1 MATYIQDTLTKIDVA
16 VATYAQNVFVD
27 IGGPIG
33 TTIRVAGLV
42 SLAFLAINVIMQW
55 APLRVTDFAKWSVR
69 YLIILAVATSWS
81 QFLPFYDMLTNVP
94 SSIGAELLDVASA
107 PTLNEALDQMVTS
120 IFDFSDRA
128 ADESGFFSI
137 SLLSIVLAIVGSL
150 MACVAILVAAI
161 AKIGLAMAVSLAPI
175 FIGTLLF
182 RGTSDLFSSWAKFT
196 LGFALIP
203 LVLAGVMGAIVGIGG
218 AMIAEIDAAVTLT
231 DAAGFLI
238 VALAAIFLMSQ
249 VPTMVN
255 GLAGTVVATA
265 SGVREARQL
274 AGGAGMAAG
283 GMKAVARTAH
293 PTMAAVS
300 SAVGAARAAE
310 GGVGDRARAGAQEL
324 VQSYEARKKQRE
336 RNQARMANMGR
347 RTDLG
352 ADFEAGQAGQLQHAR
367 QRRQQRA
374 IDRRPAARPAGPK
387 SSDAP
392 PG

>member
-1 MATYIQDTLTKIDVA
+1 MATYIQDTLTKIDVS

-27 IGGPIG
+27 IGGPVAA
-33 TTIRVAGLV
+33 TIRLAGLV
-42 SLAFLAINVIMQW
+42 SLAFLAINVVMQW
-55 APLRVTDFAKWSVR
+55 APLRVTDFVKWSVR
-69 YLIILAVATSWS
+69 YLIILAVATSWN

-137 SLLSIVLAIVGSL
+137 SLLSIVLAIVGAL

-182 RGTSDLFSSWAKFT
+182 RGTSDLFASWAKFT

-274 AGGAGMAAG
+274 AGRVGMAG
-283 GMKAVARTAH
+283 GGVKAVARGAH
-293 PTMAAVS
+293 PAVAAVS
-300 SAVGAARAAE
+300 GAIGAGRTAE
-310 GGVGDRARAGAQEL
+310 GGMGARASAGAQEL
-324 VQSYEARKKQRE
+324 VQNYEARKKARE
-336 RNQARMANMGR
+336 RHQTRMANMGR
-347 RTDLG
+347 RSTFG
-352 ADFEAGQAGQLQHAR
+352 SDFETAQAGSLQFTRERRR
-367 QRRQQRA
+367 QRAATRTA
-374 IDRRPAARPAGPK
+374 DR
-387 SSDAP
+387 STSDKAKAP

>member
-1 MATYIQDTLTKIDVA
+1 MATYIQDTLDMIDMTVGN
-16 VATYAQNVFVD
+16 YAQSVFTD
-27 IGGPIG
+27 FGGPVSA
-33 TTIRVAGLV
+33 TIRLGGVVA
-42 SLAFLAINVIMQW
+42 LAFLGINIMMQW
-55 APLRVTDFAKWSVR
+55 VPLRVTDFAKWGVR

-94 SSIGAELLDVASA
+94 SSIGAALLDVSGATS
-107 PTLNEALDQMVTS
+107 LNQSLDLMVTS

-137 SLLSIVLAIVGSL
+137 SLLSIILAIAGSL
-150 MACVAILVAAI
+150 MACVAILVAGI

-175 FIGTLLF
+175 FIASLLF
-182 RGTSDLFSSWAKFT
+182 RGTSDLFASWAKFT

-203 LVLAGVMGAIVGIGG
+203 LVLAGVMGAIVRIGG
-218 AMIAEIDAAVTLT
+218 DLIASIDGAATLT
-231 DAAGFLI
+231 DAAPFLI

-265 SGVREARQL
+265 SGVREARQM
-274 AGGAGMAAG
+274 AGGAAMTG
-283 GMKAVARTAH
+283 GAIKAVARTAH
-293 PTMAAVS
+293 PTVAAVS

-310 GGVGDRARAGAQEL
+310 GGMGDRARAGAQEL
-324 VQSYEARKKQRE
+324 VQNYEARKKARE
-336 RNQARMANMGR
+336 RTQTRMATMGR

-352 ADFEAGQAGQLQHAR
+352 VDFEAGQAGMLQFSRERRR
-367 QRRQQRA
+367 QRA
-374 IDRRPAARPAGPK
+374 AARGGERQASDK
-387 SSDAP
+387 SKAP

>member
-1 MATYIQDTLTKIDVA
+1 MATYIQDTLDQIDGA
-16 VATYAQNVFVD
+16 VATYAQSVFVD
-27 IGGPIG
+27 FGGPVA
-33 TTIRVAGLV
+33 TTIRLAGLV
-42 SLAFLAINVIMQW
+42 SLAFLGINVIMQW
-55 APLRVTDFAKWSVR
+55 VPLRVTDFVKWGVR
-69 YLIILAVATSWS
+69 YLIILAVATSWG

-94 SSIGAELLDVASA
+94 GSIGAKLLAVSGATS
-107 PTLNEALDQMVTS
+107 LNSALDQMVTA
-120 IFDFSDRA
+120 IFNFSDRA

-137 SLLSIVLAIVGSL
+137 SLLSIVLAIAGAL

-161 AKIGLAMAVSLAPI
+161 AKIGLAMAVSLAPL
-175 FIGTLLF
+175 FIASLLF

-218 AMIAEIDAAVTLT
+218 TMIAEINDAITLT

-293 PTMAAVS
+293 PAVAAVS
-300 SAVGAARAAE
+300 SAVGAARGAE
-310 GGVGDRARAGAQEL
+310 GGMGDRARAGAQEL
-324 VQSYEARKKQRE
+324 VQNYEARKKARE
-336 RNQARMANMGR
+336 RTQTRMATMGR

-352 ADFEAGQAGQLQHAR
+352 TDFEAGQAGMLQFSRERRR
-367 QRRQQRA
+367 QRAASRSG
-374 IDRRPAARPAGPK
+374 DRPP
-387 SSDAP
+387 SDKTKAP

>member
-1 MATYIQDTLTKIDVA
+1 MATYIQDTLDQIDGA

-27 IGGPIG
+27 FGGPVA
-33 TTIRVAGLV
+33 TTIRLAGLV
-42 SLAFLAINVIMQW
+42 SLAFLGINVMMQW
-55 APLRVTDFAKWSVR
+55 VPLRVTDFAKWGVR
-69 YLIILAVATSWS
+69 YLIILAVATSWG

-94 SSIGAELLDVASA
+94 GSIGAKLLAVSGATS
-107 PTLNEALDQMVTS
+107 LNSALDQMVTA
-120 IFDFSDRA
+120 IFNFSDRA

-137 SLLSIVLAIVGSL
+137 SLLSIVLAIVGAL

-161 AKIGLAMAVSLAPI
+161 AKVGLAMAVSLAPI
-175 FIGTLLF
+175 FIASLLF
-182 RGTSDLFSSWAKFT
+182 KGTSDLFSSWAKFT

-218 AMIAEIDAAVTLT
+218 AMIAEVNDAITLT

-274 AGGAGMAAG
+274 VGGVGAAG
-283 GMKAVARTAH
+283 SGAKAVARATH
-293 PTMAAVS
+293 PAVAAVS
-300 SAVGAARAAE
+300 GAVGAARAAE
-310 GGVGDRARAGAQEL
+310 GGMGARASAGAQEL
-324 VQSYEARKKQRE
+324 VQAYEARKKGRE
-336 RNQARMANMGR
+336 RHQARMANMGR
-347 RTDLG
+347 RSTFG
-352 ADFEAGQAGQLQHAR
+352 GDFEAAQAGSLQFSRERRR
-367 QRRQQRA
+367 QRTEARTA
-374 IDRRPAARPAGPK
+374 DR
-387 SSDAP
+387 STSDKAKAP

>member
-1 MATYIQDTLTKIDVA
+1 MATYIADTLSQIDA
-16 VATYAQNVFVD
+16 TVATYAESVFVNF
-27 IGGPIG
+27 GGPVA
-33 TTIRVAGLV
+33 TTIRLAGLV
-42 SLAFLAINVIMQW
+42 SLAFLGINVIMQW
-55 APLRVTDFAKWSVR
+55 LPLRVTDFAKWSVR

-94 SSIGAELLDVASA
+94 SSIGARLLDVSG
-107 PTLNEALDQMVTS
+107 TVSLNEALDTMVTS

-137 SLLSIVLAIVGSL
+137 SLLSIVLAIVGAL
-150 MACVAILVAAI
+150 MACVAILVAGI
-161 AKIGLAMAVSLAPI
+161 AKVGLAMAVSLAPL
-175 FIGTLLF
+175 FIASLLF

-203 LVLAGVMGAIVGIGG
+203 LVLAGVMGVIVGIGET
-218 AMIAEIDAAVTLT
+218 MISEIDNAGTIT

-293 PTMAAVS
+293 PAVAAVS
-300 SAVGAARAAE
+300 GAVGAVRGAE
-310 GGVGDRARAGAQEL
+310 GGMGDRARAGAQEL
-324 VQSYEARKKQRE
+324 VQNYEARKRARE
-336 RNQARMANMGR
+336 RTQTRMATMGR

-352 ADFEAGQAGQLQHAR
+352 ADFEAGQAGMLQHAR
-367 QRRQQRA
+367 ERRRQRA
-374 IDRRPAARPAGPK
+374 AARTGDRPASDKPK
-387 SSDAP
+387 AP